1 MYDKKAAF
9 KPLFCCTFLMYW
21 LNVNASTKSSKIQII
36 MHNKPLNI
44 LILAAGK
51 GTRMHSNLPKVL
63 HKIGGQAILRHVIDC
78 AKQLNPIKIVV
89 VSGYGSEQ
97 VQHAFE
103 NDNIIWAEQKEQL
116 GTGHAVQ
123 QALPY
128 LDIDANT
135 LILLGD
141 VPLVSIAAC
150 ETLLEQTNNQLI
162 IQSFMKSDPTGYGRI
177 VRNDQGKV
185 TAIVEQKDATASQLT
200 INEVN
205 TGIMAMPTKH
215 LSNWLK
221 RLTNNNAQ
229 QEYYLTDII
238 GFAVADKIEVDAV
251 LIDDEFSVTG
261 INSKLDLAL
270 IERIYQQR
278 QATQLLKIGVTLLDP
293 ARIDIRGNLIAAR
306 DVEIDVGCIFE
317 GQVSLGE
324 GVKIG
329 AYCVI
334 KNATIATGTEIAP
347 FTHIV
352 ETTIGENSKIGP
364 YARLRPGTTL
374 GNKTHVGNFV
384 ELKNAQVDIGS
395 KINHLSYVGDATIG
409 KQVNIGAGTIT
420 CNYDGANKFRTVIED
435 NVFVGSDS
443 QLVAPVTIGKGGTIA
458 AGSTI
463 TKNTPAEA
471 LTLCRAREQK
481 SIAGWK
487 RPVKAK
493 KD

>member
-1 MYDKKAAF
+1 MAK
-9 KPLFCCTFLMYW
+9 
-21 LNVNASTKSSKIQII
+21 VNESSKSSKIQLI
-36 MHNKPLNI
+36 MQNKPLNI

-51 GTRMHSNLPKVL
+51 GTRMHSNRPKVL
-63 HKIGGQAILRHVIDC
+63 HEIGGQPILRHVIKC
-78 AKQLNPIKIVV
+78 AKQLNPTKIVV
-89 VSGYGSEQ
+89 VYGFGGEQ
-97 VQHAFE
+97 VKQAFQDE
-103 NDNIIWAEQKEQL
+103 NIIWAEQKEQL

-123 QALPY
+123 QALPH
-128 LDIDANT
+128 LDGEANT

-141 VPLVSIAAC
+141 VPLVSAAAC
-150 ETLLEQTNNQLI
+150 EKLLAQADDQLI
-162 IQSFMKSDPTGYGRI
+162 IQSFKKQYPTGYGRI
-177 VRNDQGKV
+177 VRNEHGKV
-185 TAIVEQKDATASQLT
+185 NAIVEQKDATTSQQA

-215 LSNWLK
+215 LSNWLQ
-221 RLTNNNAQ
+221 RLSNNNAQ
-229 QEYYLTDII
+229 QEYYLTDIV
-238 GFAVADKIEVDAV
+238 GFAVVDKIEVNAV
-251 LIDDEFSVTG
+251 IIDDEWSVTG
-261 INSKLDLAL
+261 INSKQDLAQ
-270 IERIYQQR
+270 IERVYQQR
-278 QATQLLKIGVTLLDP
+278 QAEDLLQKGVTLFDP
-293 ARIDIRGNLIAAR
+293 ARIDIRGNLETAK

-334 KNATIATGTEIAP
+334 KDATIAAGTVIAP

-374 GNKTHVGNFV
+374 GNETHVGNFV

-395 KINHLSYVGDATIG
+395 KINHLSYVGDATVG

-443 QLVAPVTIGKGGTIA
+443 QLVAPVTIGQGGTIA